1 MNSDV
6 YVLIEHPANAT
17 HIEMLSMRSTYIDT
31 NGDENRIDSLSR
43 DTPVIT
49 NKKYI
54 QVSSLSF
61 TTWKLKVH
69 ITES

>member
-1 MNSDV
+1 MTKILMPSILPHWSGGREEEGV
-6 YVLIEHPANAT
+6 AAREEL
-17 HIEMLSMRSTYIDT
+17 